1 MLWRKENQKE
11 KPISFEINN
20 GEKPED
26 LLMEIVG
33 QFPFPFFVFIYG
45 VCKKS
50 GLYSAIMGSKQQ
62 LVTRKISKNKYKM
75 AIRADNNI
83 LISLIKA
90 EMITIYLPHASTS
103 FEQFV
108 HNCTNAAEF
117 LFKKSN
123 SFTDQKR
130 SIMQGTCYLACTW
143 FTKENRLLFHFDKM
157 QGMEMMEKIKNSLE
171 E

>member
-50 GLYSAIMGSKQQ
+50 GLYSAIW
-62 LVTRKISKNKYKM
+62 
-75 AIRADNNI
+75 
-83 LISLIKA
+83 
-90 EMITIYLPHASTS
+90 
-103 FEQFV
+103 
-108 HNCTNAAEF
+108 
-117 LFKKSN
+117 
-123 SFTDQKR
+123 DQ
-130 SIMQGTCYLACTW
+130 S
-143 FTKENRLLFHFDKM
+143 
-157 QGMEMMEKIKNSLE
+157 SS
-171 E
+171 

>member
-1 MLWRKENQKE
+1 MVFVKRVGYIVLLWDQSTVCDTENFQ
-11 KPISFEINN
+11 
-20 GEKPED
+20 
-26 LLMEIVG
+26 
-33 QFPFPFFVFIYG
+33 
-45 VCKKS
+45 
-50 GLYSAIMGSKQQ
+50 
-62 LVTRKISKNKYKM
+62 NKYKM
-75 AIRADNNI
+75 AIRADKKIVSNI
-83 LISLIKA
+83 LFSLRKA
-90 EMITIYLPHASTS
+90 EMIVIYLPHASTS

-130 SIMQGTCYLACTW
+130 SIMQGTCYLECTW

>member
-1 MLWRKENQKE
+1 MVSFLFHFLFLFMVFVKRVGYIVLLWDQSTVCDTENFQ
-11 KPISFEINN
+11 
-20 GEKPED
+20 
-26 LLMEIVG
+26 
-33 QFPFPFFVFIYG
+33 
-45 VCKKS
+45 
-50 GLYSAIMGSKQQ
+50 
-62 LVTRKISKNKYKM
+62 NKYKM
-75 AIRADNNI
+75 AIRADKKIVSNI
-83 LISLIKA
+83 LFSLRKA
-90 EMITIYLPHASTS
+90 EMIVIYLPHASTS

>member
-75 AIRADNNI
+75 AIRADKKIVSNI
-83 LISLIKA
+83 LFSLRKA
-90 EMITIYLPHASTS
+90 EMIVIYLPHASTS

-117 LFKKSN
+117 LDRKSVV
-123 SFTDQKR
+123 
-130 SIMQGTCYLACTW
+130 
-143 FTKENRLLFHFDKM
+143 
-157 QGMEMMEKIKNSLE
+157 
-171 E
+171 

>member
-1 MLWRKENQKE
+1 M
-11 KPISFEINN
+11 
-20 GEKPED
+20 
-26 LLMEIVG
+26 
-33 QFPFPFFVFIYG
+33 
-45 VCKKS
+45 
-50 GLYSAIMGSKQQ
+50 
-62 LVTRKISKNKYKM
+62 TRKISKNKYKM
-75 AIRADNNI
+75 AIRADKKIVSNI
-83 LISLIKA
+83 LFSLRKA
-90 EMITIYLPHASTS
+90 EMIVIYLPHASTS